1 MYAYIMNIHFTITK
15 NLYPLKNAS
24 IFLFF
29 ELEFRVVIIY
39 GTVSSIFCYYQY
51 LIFGTIGNIY
61 YFYL

>member
-1 MYAYIMNIHFTITK
+1 MYAYIISMHFTITK

-39 GTVSSIFCYYQY
+39 GTVSSILCYYQY
-51 LIFGTIGNIY
+51 LNFGTSCNIY
-61 YFYL
+61 YYYS